1 MVEVASQQGETWK
14 AEWHGVYLELSRFR
28 QYLWECTG
36 PGTLQVFG
44 STESGWAPSSPNS
57 LRFHLLIDLHSQT
70 HNPVLAEE
78 QSPDCKGH

>member
-1 MVEVASQQGETWK
+1 M
-14 AEWHGVYLELSRFR
+14 YLELSRLM
-28 QYLWECTG
+28 QHLWERMG
-36 PGTLQVFG
+36 PGMLQACG